1 MRNHYLTK
9 LVIVVF
15 VIGTGLLIIIQYNY
29 SQSMHNLIKG
39 NAALVADVKEANHLR
54 EVERDIVWFESKI
67 RAAIAT
73 DDTSH
78 LEGMTERS
86 PEIDRYLD
94 TLKKTTK
101 NQEVATAIDR
111 LRAIA
116 QEKISIRNKLL
127 ESFKRTGR
135 MDFKALIANPG
146 ARKKSDEITFLT
158 KKVFLSRQSEMEA
171 LSDANAV
178 NARAARLYGYILSA
192 LIVLSGAGVCWF
204 IIVRINTQN
213 RLIVELDASEKRA
226 REAALIK
233 ENFMANMSHE
243 IRTPLNSILGF
254 TNLLMKRE
262 LASEPKEF
270 VHSIQQASENLLAI
284 INDILDLSKIEA
296 GMMRIVNKPFSVNGL
311 LQSIQTLFLEKMKGK
326 GLSFKTSINPDIPDT
341 VIGDATRLT
350 QILVNLIGN
359 ALKFS
364 DKGIIEVNVFSN
376 AIMDKTIELGFTIAD
391 NGIGIE
397 KEKLSQIF
405 ERFNQ
410 GEDFITRTYGGTGLG
425 LSIVKDLIEIQK
437 GKIMV
442 ESELGKGTRFTFYIP
457 YTIADEQIRAEQKND
472 EEIKYE
478 LHNQLIN
485 ILVVDDNQMNQS
497 LMRHLLNQWDIKF
510 DIASNGKEAL
520 KELQERSYDLVLM
533 DIQMPEMNGY
543 SAAQLIRSELKL
555 DVPII
560 AMTAHAMPGEREKCI
575 SFGMN
580 EYISKP
586 IIEKDLFDLISK
598 FVKPDKHPEKSIDAA
613 INVGHFE
620 YINLHYMK
628 SISNGNL
635 EYEKI
640 VTGQFIEI
648 IPKHLLEIKEAYAD
662 HDNEVLGQIAHDMKT
677 SVAIMGLL
685 PILEDRLDSV
695 EYSVAFDH
703 QLDENIEVITKV
715 CLSAVKEAEQFYNSF

>member
-9 LVIVVF
+9 FVLVVF

-29 SQSMHNLIKG
+29 SQSMHKLIEG

-78 LEGMTERS
+78 LEGMAERS
-86 PEIDRYLD
+86 PEINRYLD
-94 TLKKTTK
+94 TLKKTAK
-101 NQEVATAIDR
+101 SGEIRVAIER
-111 LRAIA
+111 LGAIA
-116 QEKISIRNKLL
+116 QKKIDIRNKLI
-127 ESFKRTGR
+127 ESFKKTGH
-135 MDFKALIANPG
+135 MDYKALIANPG
-146 ARKKSDEITFLT
+146 ARKISNEITFLT
-158 KKVFLSRQSEMEA
+158 KKVFLSRQAEMVA

-192 LIVLSGAGVCWF
+192 LIVLSGAGICWF

-243 IRTPLNSILGF
+243 IRTPLNAILGF
-254 TNLLMKRE
+254 TNLLMKKE
-262 LASEPKEF
+262 LDSEPKEF
-270 VHSIQQASENLLAI
+270 VNSIQQASENLLAI

-296 GMMRIVNKPFSVNGL
+296 GMMRIVNQPFSVNGL

-326 GLSFKTSINPDIPDT
+326 GLSFRTSIKSDIPDT

-364 DKGIIEVNVFSN
+364 DKGEIEVSVFSN
-376 AIMDKTIELGFTIAD
+376 AVKNKTIELGFTIAD
-391 NGIGIE
+391 NGIGID

-425 LSIVKDLIEIQK
+425 LSIVKDLIEIQS
-437 GKIMV
+437 GSINV

-457 YTIADEQIRAEQKND
+457 YTIADEQIWMEQKNNG
-472 EEIKYE
+472 EIKYE
-478 LHNQLIN
+478 FHNQHIN
-485 ILVVDDNQMNQS
+485 LLVVDDNQMNQS
-497 LMRHLLNQWDIKF
+497 LMRHLLSQWDIKF

-520 KELQERSYDLVLM
+520 MKLRERSYDLVLM

-543 SAAQLIRSELKL
+543 HAAQHIRSELKL
-555 DVPII
+555 DIPII
-560 AMTAHAMPGEREKCI
+560 AMTAHAMPGEREKCM

-586 IIEKDLFDLISK
+586 IVEKDLFDLISE
-598 FVKPDKHPEKSIDAA
+598 FIKPNKHPDRSADAA
-613 INVGHFE
+613 ISGGQFE
-620 YINLHYMK
+620 YIDLHYMK

-635 EYEKI
+635 EYEKL

-648 IPKHLLEIKEAYAD
+648 IPEHLSAIKEAYVMQD
-662 HDNEVLGQIAHDMKT
+662 KEVVSHIAHDMKT
-677 SVAIMGLL
+677 SVSIMGLL
-685 PILEDRLDSV
+685 PILEDRLEVVEFSETFDSK
-695 EYSVAFDH
+695 
-703 QLDENIEVITKV
+703 LKENIEVINNI
-715 CLSAVKEAEQFYNSF
+715 CLKAVKEAQQFYDTF